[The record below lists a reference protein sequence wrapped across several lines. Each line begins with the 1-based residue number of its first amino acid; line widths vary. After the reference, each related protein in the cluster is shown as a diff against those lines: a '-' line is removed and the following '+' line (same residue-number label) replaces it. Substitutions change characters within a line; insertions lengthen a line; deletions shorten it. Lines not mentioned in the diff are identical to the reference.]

1 MELNEL
7 KDIWKKTEAGFQPK
21 AEAELA
27 AMLKGNSKSIIA
39 KLKRNVWFE
48 LTFTLI
54 SGIILLIYALTLPS
68 GALKW
73 ISVAILAVFV
83 AYTFYYI
90 KKLMLLNR
98 FGGGDDNLKAS
109 LEKLIENLASY
120 LRFYRRSYALL
131 YPVYFLL
138 ALLFVGI
145 ERGID
150 EFVNILTKPK
160 TIAYLL
166 FLAGIF
172 FVCSTWLVNWYLKK
186 LYGRH
191 LEKLQNL
198 LNDLNNNMSDIHKT
212 GLSGY

>member
-7 KDIWKKTEAGFQPK
+7 KDIWKKTDASFQPK

-27 AMLKGNSKSIIA
+27 SMLKGNSKSIIA
-39 KLKRNVWFE
+39 KLKRSVWFE
-48 LTFTLI
+48 LIFTLI
-54 SGIILLIYALTLPS
+54 SGIILLIYALTLPI

-73 ISVAILAVFV
+73 ISVSILAVFV

-90 KKLMLLNR
+90 KKLMLLNQ

-109 LEKLIENLASY
+109 LERLIENLANY
-120 LRFYRRSYALL
+120 LRFYKRSYTLL

-150 EFVNILTKPK
+150 EFVSILTKPK
-160 TIAYLL
+160 TIASL
-166 FLAGIF
+166 FVVAGIF
-172 FVCSTWLVNWYLKK
+172 FVCSTWLVSWYLKK

-191 LEKLQNL
+191 LEKLQGL
-198 LNDLNNNMSDIHKT
+198 LNDLNSTNDVHKT
-212 GLSGY
+212 DFSGF